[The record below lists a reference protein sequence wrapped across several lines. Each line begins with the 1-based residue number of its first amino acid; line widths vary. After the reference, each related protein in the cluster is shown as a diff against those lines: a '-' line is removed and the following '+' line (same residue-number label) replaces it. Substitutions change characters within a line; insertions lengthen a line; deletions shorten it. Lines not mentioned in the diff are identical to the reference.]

1 MESKAAGAADRRR
14 KDGASLPYGNSSK
27 WRSFDGQVARWAT
40 VDDPSTMTV
49 TPMRSWLRSLRASD
63 DELERKQSVE
73 EAASKL
79 RQTKGL
85 NTITREELGRLGAAA
100 GPEQDELDAYEAS
113 VARRKPGSRT
123 TSVSNCSYCALCR
136 YLCPSRCPYC

>member
-40 VDDPSTMTV
+40 VDDPSDDDGDADAITAQIATR
-49 TPMRSWLRSLRASD
+49 TAD

-100 GPEQDELDAYEAS
+100 GLEQDELDAYEAS
-113 VARRKPGSRT
+113 VARAKARLA
-123 TSVSNCSYCALCR
+123 NDQCE
-136 YLCPSRCPYC
+136 